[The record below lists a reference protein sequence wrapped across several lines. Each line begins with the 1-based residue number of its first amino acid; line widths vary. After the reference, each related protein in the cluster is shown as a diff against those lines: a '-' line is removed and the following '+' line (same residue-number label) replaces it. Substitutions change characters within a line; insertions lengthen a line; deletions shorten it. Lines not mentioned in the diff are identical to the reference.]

1 MLIAAPKIELARAR
15 YVGSSVCAKNASRTG
30 EYDRFCNCRGGR
42 GGIGR
47 RTGFR
52 FQRCKSW
59 GFKSPRPHHRT
70 AAECRGFRDH
80 RRLSMQ
86 VTETS
91 AEGLKREFTIT
102 VPADDLEAEITRRLG
117 ELGRQIM
124 LPGFRPGR
132 VPMQILRR
140 RFGPSVRGEV
150 LQSTL
155 QTSSSEAISERNLRP
170 ALPPKVDIVSAAE
183 GADLEYKMAIEL
195 LPQIPEPSFADL
207 GIERLVVEVPEEEVD
222 RAIERIAEQQ
232 RKSEVV
238 DGPAENGDILVF
250 DVVGKVGDREIPG
263 TNGKD
268 RQVVLGAGTSLPGFE
283 DQLLGAVAREHREVN
298 ITFPEDYAAEDLAGK
313 EAVFE
318 VHVKEVRRR
327 LPITIDD
334 ELGKAVGL
342 ESLSELRQE
351 LRQQLQRDYDGAS
364 RLRLKRSLLD
374 KLAET
379 HDFAVPPGMV
389 ELEFESIWRQHH
401 AQQEM
406 QAKIAAARRAVAPAE
421 GSDHSVDA
429 PAEEAGDGAAAV
441 EDAAAGENQEN
452 QAEEALK
459 AAYRKIAERRVRLG
473 LLLAEVGRNNNITVT
488 QEEVNQAITRE
499 ARQRPGYE
507 RQVLDFYRQTP
518 SAIDSLRA
526 PIFEDKVIDFIVE
539 LAKIGERK
547 TTAEEL
553 LALPDPT
560 EEDPSTS

>member
-1 MLIAAPKIELARAR
+1 
-15 YVGSSVCAKNASRTG
+15 
-30 EYDRFCNCRGGR
+30 
-42 GGIGR
+42 
-47 RTGFR
+47 
-52 FQRCKSW
+52 
-59 GFKSPRPHHRT
+59 
-70 AAECRGFRDH
+70 
-80 RRLSMQ
+80 MQ

-102 VPADDLEAEITRRLG
+102 VPAGDLEAEITRRLG
-117 ELGRQIM
+117 ELGRQIT

-195 LPQIPEPSFADL
+195 LPEIPEPNFADL
-207 GIERLVVEVPEEEVD
+207 GIERLVVAVPEEEVD

-232 RKSEVV
+232 RKSEVIE
-238 DGPAENGDILVF
+238 GPAENGDILVF
-250 DVVGKVGDREIPG
+250 DVMGKVGDREVPG
-263 TNGKD
+263 TSGTD

-298 ITFPEDYAAEDLAGK
+298 ITFPEGYAAEDLAGK

-318 VHVKEVRRR
+318 VDVKEVRRR

-342 ESLSELRQE
+342 ESLAELRQE

-379 HDFAVPPGMV
+379 YDFTVPPGMV

-406 QAKIAAARRAVAPAE
+406 QAKIAAARRTVAPAE
-421 GSDHSVDA
+421 GSDHPVDA
-429 PAEEAGDGAAAV
+429 AAEEAGDATSSLSGEVAVPEALPAEEPDDGAAALL
-441 EDAAAGENQEN
+441 EDAAAGEGAAAGENQEN

>member
-1 MLIAAPKIELARAR
+1 
-15 YVGSSVCAKNASRTG
+15 
-30 EYDRFCNCRGGR
+30 
-42 GGIGR
+42 
-47 RTGFR
+47 
-52 FQRCKSW
+52 
-59 GFKSPRPHHRT
+59 
-70 AAECRGFRDH
+70 
-80 RRLSMQ
+80 MQ
-86 VTETS
+86 VTETN

-102 VPADDLEAEITRRLG
+102 VPAGDLEAEITRRLD
-117 ELGRQIM
+117 ELGRQIR
-124 LPGFRPGR
+124 LPGFRPGK

-150 LQSTL
+150 LHSTL

-195 LPQIPEPSFADL
+195 LPEIPDPSFADL
-207 GIERLVVEVPEEEVD
+207 GIDRLVVEVPEEELD

-238 DGPAENGDILVF
+238 EGPAENGDILVF
-250 DVVGKVGDREIPG
+250 DVVGKVGDREVPG
-263 TNGKD
+263 ASGKD
-268 RQVVLGAGTSLPGFE
+268 RQVVLGAGSSLPGFE

-298 ITFPEDYAAEDLAGK
+298 MTFPEDYAAEELAGK

-318 VHVKEVRRR
+318 VDVKEVRRR

-342 ESLSELRQE
+342 ESLAELRQE
-351 LRQQLQRDYDGAS
+351 LRQQLQRNYDAAS

-379 HDFAVPPGMV
+379 YDFAVPPGMV
-389 ELEFESIWRQHH
+389 ELEFENIWRQHE
-401 AQQEM
+401 AEQETR
-406 QAKIAAARRAVAPAE
+406 AKIAAAAGRVNAAAK
-421 GSDHSVDA
+421 SDDRIDA
-429 PAEEAGDGAAAV
+429 PAEETGDAAAPAPAEAAVPEASAGEETGAAAAPA
-441 EDAAAGENQEN
+441 EEAAAAATTAGQDQANQS
-452 QAEEALK
+452 EEALK
-459 AAYRKIAERRVRLG
+459 ATYRQVAERRVRLG

-507 RQVLDFYRQTP
+507 RHVLDFYRQNPT
-518 SAIDSLRA
+518 AIDSLRA

-539 LAKIGERK
+539 LAKIAERK
-547 TTAEEL
+547 VTPAEL
-553 LALPDPT
+553 LALTDVP
-560 EEDPSTS
+560 EESPSMS